1 MMSNVSTAGLYQS
14 AAGQQNG
21 SNASCHQFTPE
32 QWHIL
37 IIARTATASV
47 SCLACCIAFV
57 MIVAFKAYKKF
68 SHRLILYLTLAAF
81 SLSILYALQILPTR
95 ETGGTVSIRSGW
107 GGLCTAIAFLDQY
120 TGWVMLLIL
129 CWISLYIFLVAIF
142 RYSTTKLR
150 YEVCG
155 LLFIILLPLTYVWV
169 PFISGRYGLAGVW
182 CWIKL
187 TTDSVNCSGS
197 YTEGLEY
204 QIGLWYGPS
213 IVMTSFSFVGMMA
226 LVVAFCKGA
235 VAKATSP
242 LHREA
247 LKEAAPMLIYL
258 VYFNF
263 INCLDIVNRIYYA
276 AVTLSKETNP
286 YFPLWMANAIAGPG
300 RPLIIPFAFTCS
312 QLMRHFWKHSTK
324 RVPKVPTSQT
334 AYEVSKECSSEEQP
348 LVITQHA
355 HGRKRHSC
363 LFQ

>member
-1 MMSNVSTAGLYQS
+1 MSDDSTAGLYWES
-14 AAGQQNG
+14 EGEQNG

-37 IIARTATASV
+37 IIARTVTASL
-47 SCLACCIAFV
+47 SCLACCIAFI
-57 MIVAFKAYKKF
+57 MIVAFKAYKSF
-68 SHRLILYLTLAAF
+68 ANRLVLYLTGAAF
-81 SLSILYALQILPTR
+81 CLSILYALQILPTR
-95 ETGGTVSIRSGW
+95 EIDGTISIRSGW
-107 GGLCTAIAFLDQY
+107 EGLCTAIAFLDQY
-120 TGWVMLLIL
+120 TGWVMLLII
-129 CWISLYIFLVAIF
+129 CWISLYIFLLALF
-142 RYSTTKLR
+142 RYSATKPR

-155 LLFIILLPLTYVWV
+155 LLFIVLLPLTYVWV
-169 PFISGRYGLAGVW
+169 PFISGRYGLAGAW

-187 TTDSVNCSGS
+187 TTDSVNCSTS

-235 VAKATSP
+235 VARETSP

-247 LKEAAPMLIYL
+247 LKEAAPLLVYL

-300 RPLIIPFAFTCS
+300 RPLIIPFAFSCS
-312 QLMRHFWKHSTK
+312 QLMRHIHKHSTK
-324 RVPKVPTSQT
+324 GSKVPTSET
-334 AYEVSKECSSEEQP
+334 AFVVSKECTTEEQP
-348 LVITQHA
+348 LIISQYA
-355 HGRKRHSC
+355 RKRHSC
-363 LFQ
+363 MLQ